1 MGLLGL
7 MGKSRK
13 ISFDGFLQAKVEG
26 IADKCMTNA
35 DLICPGNLLVVVG
48 KVLQRQV
55 VTSVESQSYTACLFG
70 SSNKGSDGSLTI
82 GRIA

>member
-13 ISFDGFLQAKVEG
+13 ISFDSFLQTEVES
-26 IADKCMTNA
+26 IADKCVTNA

-48 KVLQRQV
+48 KVLQ
-55 VTSVESQSYTACLFG
+55 
-70 SSNKGSDGSLTI
+70 
-82 GRIA
+82 